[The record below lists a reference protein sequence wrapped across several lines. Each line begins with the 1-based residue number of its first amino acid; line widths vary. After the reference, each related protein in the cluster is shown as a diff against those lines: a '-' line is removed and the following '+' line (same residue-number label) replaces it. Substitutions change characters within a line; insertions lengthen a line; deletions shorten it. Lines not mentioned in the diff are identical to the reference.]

1 MAFDKMDWHAVTF
14 PDSIPYENAGTH
26 IGMYLAWLVN
36 NEMIQKEWYDD
47 FSDEFERVK
56 NRDMS
61 GRDMLME
68 CFDET
73 LLEDL
78 MTDEALEF
86 TSDYYDSAYV
96 DDYAQVLS
104 GEDTDS
110 EFAVYLHE
118 DSWENYDKVEAVI
131 NTKFEQWKNGQFE

>member
-78 MTDEALEF
+78 MTDEAFEF

>member
-47 FSDEFERVK
+47 FSDEFDRVK

-61 GRDMLME
+61 GRDILME

>member
-47 FSDEFERVK
+47 FSDEFERLK
-56 NRDMS
+56 NRDMT

>member
-118 DSWENYDKVEAVI
+118 DSWEN
-131 NTKFEQWKNGQFE
+131 

>member
-1 MAFDKMDWHAVTF
+1 
-14 PDSIPYENAGTH
+14 
-26 IGMYLAWLVN
+26 MYLAWLVN

>member
-47 FSDEFERVK
+47 FSDEFERLK
-56 NRDMS
+56 NRDMT

-118 DSWENYDKVEAVI
+118 DSWENYDKAVSY
-131 NTKFEQWKNGQFE
+131 THLDVYKRQPY